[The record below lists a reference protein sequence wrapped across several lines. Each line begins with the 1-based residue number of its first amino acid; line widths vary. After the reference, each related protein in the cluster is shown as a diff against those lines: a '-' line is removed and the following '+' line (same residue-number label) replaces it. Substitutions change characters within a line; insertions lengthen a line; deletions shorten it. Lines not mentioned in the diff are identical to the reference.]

1 MIRLDNKGQ
10 SLVLFVMLLPIM
22 IGIMILVI
30 DCGNVMVKKNEI
42 DNVIEMVLDYG
53 LDINNNDIDNMDS
66 NDISN
71 DNVSDVKSLEVLLG
85 YNLKKCHNEVKIDGN
100 KILIKSS
107 AYVDGVFSKVLGFN
121 GFKIESSYIGYID
134 NSLVVKEKIK

>member
-22 IGIMILVI
+22 IGIIILVI
-30 DCGNVMVKKNEI
+30 DCGNVMVRKNEI

-53 LDINNNDIDNMDS
+53 FDANNSDIDNMVG
-66 NDISN
+66 NDISIN
-71 DNVSDVKSLEVLLG
+71 NISDVKSLEVLLG
-85 YNLKKCHNEVKIDGN
+85 YNLEDSYNQVKIDGN

-107 AYVDGVFSKVLGFN
+107 VYVEGVFSKVLGFN